1 MSDFTKKLY
10 REAQERAKEL
20 KRMRDSGLYTQKAID
35 EARQKA
41 INELTQKYSDW
52 VESNRKDFEA
62 RLEKIK
68 AKYQNS
74 KKDIAEETL
83 KFQRTQAKIKASSTE
98 ELQKTADG
106 FIRGAITLND
116 DEANLLASELR
127 ARGQTRF
134 AEHITNTPKS
144 QAWAEDLE
152 YKKTLAELKRFDSIY
167 GDTRLLPVEQGE
179 AQGTQQGEIVEYHQ
193 LEKVLEGQDT
203 PILVKQRF

>member
-1 MSDFTKKLY
+1 MSDFTKRLY
-10 REAQERAKEL
+10 REAQERAKKL
-20 KRMRDSGLYTQKAID
+20 KEMRESGLYTQKAID
-35 EARQKA
+35 EAKQNAVNELRQKY
-41 INELTQKYSDW
+41 LDW
-52 VESNRKDFEA
+52 VESNRKEYEA

-68 AKYQNS
+68 AKYQGA

-83 KFQRTQAKIKASSTE
+83 KFQRTQARIKASSTD
-98 ELQKTADG
+98 ELEKTADA

-127 ARGQTRF
+127 ARGQTRL
-134 AEHITNTPKS
+134 AEHITYTPKS

-167 GDTRLLPVEQGE
+167 GDTRLIPVEQGE
-179 AQGTQQGEIVEYHQ
+179 AQGTLQGEIIEYHQ